1 MLLTVPCIAYVHA
14 PRPDQPERHEWEPD
28 WSVWRPALLG
38 LAALVVAGSIHGY
51 VGLAL
56 VVISFWLG
64 YRALD
69 AALPYRQGLREHRQ

>member
-1 MLLTVPCIAYVHA
+1 MPFVAYVHA
-14 PRPDQPERHEWEPD
+14 PRPDRPERREWEPD
-28 WSVWRPALLG
+28 LSVWRPALG
-38 LAALVVAGSIHGY
+38 ALAALVAAGSIHGY

-56 VVISFWLG
+56 VVIAFWLG